1 MNKQIKEAINR
12 ISECN
17 MLMAIDCLGD
27 LIDDIIFQNEKSAI
41 LIDNNKK
48 TMHLLFSCSI
58 NNQKRLELILIL
70 TELLAVL
77 DYLEMRQLIYVQYEA
92 NTDGII
98 FYYEGK
104 KCFEA
109 DQIPDNYKISQDVL
123 LQIREDDAVLYSNK
137 REIMNSI
144 QINDNIALSLSKY
157 LNSRILPTAAL
168 RDYVNNGFRTNE
180 ERNTHLGLRYS
191 LISMAIAVF
200 VAALSPA
207 ISVMISN
214 RFGVTTINESQ
225 IDSLINS
232 CKSIDMSKDDIA
244 ICGEIKEDSLFVTE

>member
-92 NTDGII
+92 NTDGKNTIKI
-98 FYYEGK
+98 NTYSWSDLANKNKGFTIYE
-104 KCFEA
+104 
-109 DQIPDNYKISQDVL
+109 PNSYVL
-123 LQIREDDAVLYSNK
+123 K
-137 REIMNSI
+137 
-144 QINDNIALSLSKY
+144 
-157 LNSRILPTAAL
+157 
-168 RDYVNNGFRTNE
+168 
-180 ERNTHLGLRYS
+180 
-191 LISMAIAVF
+191 
-200 VAALSPA
+200 
-207 ISVMISN
+207 
-214 RFGVTTINESQ
+214 
-225 IDSLINS
+225 
-232 CKSIDMSKDDIA
+232 
-244 ICGEIKEDSLFVTE
+244 